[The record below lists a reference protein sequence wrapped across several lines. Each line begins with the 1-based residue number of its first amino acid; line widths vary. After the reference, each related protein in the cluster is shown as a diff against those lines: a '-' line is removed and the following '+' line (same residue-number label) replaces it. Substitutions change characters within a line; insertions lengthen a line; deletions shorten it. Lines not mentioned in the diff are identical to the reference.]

1 VQNPKFASLTIAE
14 CSTNNDLREKN
25 VDVFALEIPIDCV
38 NTTGIIYLW
47 AGTRNLYHSP
57 GDITGNTHIAGP
69 QVSRMGN
76 ALVNELVIGLI
87 DKDRFSRQH
96 PAFDADPTYGF
107 GNYVYYPT
115 FPEVISARYLAAVN
129 AILGTSFPTL
139 APTPP
144 RNDLVAVFL
153 TGIAGL
159 NQAPCST
166 CPGGVFVGEVMRLN
180 LNIAPVAWG
189 SQNHLGVVGQF
200 IAGAPLTD
208 LAGFP
213 NGRRPGDDVV
223 DIALDCMTGVL
234 CTSYFS
240 SLGFNLCTPAST
252 FPIGGVL
259 LTDGASVQDK
269 DFGSTFPYV
278 TTPTPGSYVDSL
290 KNVVQNSTLCY
301 PPSQHGRC
309 PRCDDTSSGDQI
321 DYSPSVSR
329 TPTVC
334 SSADRIGGMVMNLF
348 NLF

>member
-1 VQNPKFASLTIAE
+1 
-14 CSTNNDLREKN
+14 
-25 VDVFALEIPIDCV
+25 VFALELPIDCV

-47 AGTRNLYHSP
+47 AGTRNLYHSAD
-57 GDITGNTHIAGP
+57 DILGTSHIAGP

-76 ALVNELVIGLI
+76 PLVNELVIGLI

-96 PAFDADPTYGF
+96 PYFDADPVYGF
-107 GNYVYYPT
+107 GDYVYFPT
-115 FPEVISARYLAAVN
+115 FAEVISARYLAAVN
-129 AILGTSFPTL
+129 AILGSSFTTL

-153 TGIAGL
+153 TGISGL
-159 NQAPCST
+159 NQAPCAS
-166 CPGGVFVGEVMRLN
+166 CANGVFIGEVMRLN
-180 LNIAPVAWG
+180 LNVAPVAWG

-200 IAGAPLTD
+200 IAGPPLTD

-213 NGRRPGDDVV
+213 NGRRLGDDVV

-240 SLGFNLCTPAST
+240 SLNFNLCSAGSS

-259 LTDGASVQDK
+259 LTDGASVQDT

-278 TTPTPGSYVDSL
+278 NTPTPGSYVDSL
-290 KNVVQNSTLCY
+290 LNVVQNSTLCY

-309 PRCDDTSSGDQI
+309 PRCDTTSSATSSDQ
-321 DYSPSVSR
+321 SPSVSR
-329 TPTVC
+329 APVTC
-334 SSADRIGGMVMNLF
+334 SGADRIGGMVMSLLNLF
-348 NLF
+348 